1 MNASSRTV
9 IMAAVGLFVVAAVG
23 YVGYSAFKA
32 RELSRTSLTALIDT
46 NARLREALSIEA
58 GPPPADRAQIAKK
71 LDEHAAAVDQHLKEF
86 KRLDAARNPVLA
98 DAADFY
104 LLGAREILKKQAD
117 SHRYRLAF
125 GASSGALRE
134 HMRSDNRTSAWVQQA
149 VKVKERVNKDYRGYN
164 LNAVALG
171 QFLETLSAAQKRI
184 APYIEP
190 SSLLGE
196 DLITRAHK
204 QVVEETE
211 RMADEMETLSRL
223 GAIR

>member
-1 MNASSRTV
+1 MNARSRTV

-23 YVGYSAFKA
+23 YVGYSAFKT
-32 RELSRTSLTALIDT
+32 RELNKTSVAVLADS
-46 NARLREALSIEA
+46 NARLREALSMA
-58 GPPPADRAQIAKK
+58 AAPPAADRAQIVTK
-71 LDEHAAAVDQHLKEF
+71 LDEHAVAADRNLKEF
-86 KRLDAARNPVLA
+86 KRLDAARNQALA
-98 DAADFY
+98 DATDFY

-117 SHRYRLAF
+117 SHRYRLAY
-125 GASSGALRE
+125 ADSSRALRE

-190 SSLLGE
+190 SALIAE
-196 DLITRAHK
+196 DLIARAHK

-211 RMADEMETLSRL
+211 RTADEMEKLNRL

>member
-9 IMAAVGLFVVAAVG
+9 VMAAVGLFVAAAVG
-23 YVGYSAFKA
+23 YVGYSAFKT
-32 RELSRTSLTALIDT
+32 RELNKTSLAALTDT
-46 NARLREALSIEA
+46 NARLREALSIEV
-58 GPPPADRAQIAKK
+58 GPPPGDRAQIVKK
-71 LDEHAAAVDQHLKEF
+71 LDEHAAAADQHLKEF
-86 KRLDAARNPVLA
+86 KRLDAARNQALA
-98 DAADFY
+98 DAADYY

-125 GASSGALRE
+125 GESSGTLRE

-171 QFLETLSAAQKRI
+171 QFLETLSTAQKRI
-184 APYIEP
+184 APYVDP
-190 SSLLGE
+190 SALIAE
-196 DLITRAHK
+196 DLIARAHK

-211 RMADEMETLSRL
+211 RTEAVMEKLNRL
-223 GAIR
+223 GSIR